1 MCMITCQVGSTESKC
16 WELEGG
22 IIYNGTVQLGKEIS
36 AWPYK
41 ICCLVYCQRMG
52 CKMWSLSKDLDS
64 KNDFGANDLCC
75 VFCGEYALNC
85 IVCVCVCWEWGRML
99 DLILLFHT
107 FPWWTKL
114 AVGRYCKQFKKAQ
127 TKHTF
132 QEEIKNSTS
141 FPLEPCFLW
150 LRWAIVNV
158 TTGGASFYS
167 MRNTDRSLYTRH
179 YWKSSA
185 ESKGQMLCSF

>member
-85 IVCVCVCWEWGRML
+85 IVCVCVCVLGVGKDARS
-99 DLILLFHT
+99 DSLISYIPL
-107 FPWWTKL
+107 
-114 AVGRYCKQFKKAQ
+114 VNKAGSGEVLQ
-127 TKHTF
+127 
-132 QEEIKNSTS
+132 
-141 FPLEPCFLW
+141 
-150 LRWAIVNV
+150 AI
-158 TTGGASFYS
+158 
-167 MRNTDRSLYTRH
+167 
-179 YWKSSA
+179 
-185 ESKGQMLCSF
+185 